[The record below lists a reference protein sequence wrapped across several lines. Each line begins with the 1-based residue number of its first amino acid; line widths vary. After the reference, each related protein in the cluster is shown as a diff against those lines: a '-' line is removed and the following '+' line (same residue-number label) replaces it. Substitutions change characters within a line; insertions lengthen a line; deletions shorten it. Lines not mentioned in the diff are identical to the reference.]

1 MIDRRRVDEA
11 NWRLNHKPAL
21 TEEAEKAEKAEKAE
35 NTVMQLALDAPA
47 PLGV

>member
-1 MIDRRRVDEA
+1 MIDRRRVDEP

-21 TEEAEKAEKAEKAE
+21 TEKAEKAEKAE